1 MGLFRRQAGY
11 LGRPSSS
18 HPTKSLASSPRPL
31 PPLSLTTFMAR
42 ALIKLQALTETLIAS
57 ANSFVT
63 GIEIN
68 QLEGRD
74 RDYQLSLQH
83 CGFVRPRSLKA
94 EISASLS
101 PLLALGS
108 WMALAELEWIVA
120 LGGVGG

>member
-42 ALIKLQALTETLIAS
+42 ALMY
-57 ANSFVT
+57 FVT